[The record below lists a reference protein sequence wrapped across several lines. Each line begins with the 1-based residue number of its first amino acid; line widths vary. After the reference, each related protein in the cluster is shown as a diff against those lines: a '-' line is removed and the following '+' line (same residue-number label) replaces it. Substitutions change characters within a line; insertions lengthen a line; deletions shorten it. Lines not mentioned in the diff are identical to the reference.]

1 MDAINHAA
9 SQRVASAVAPS
20 ADDLK
25 TLREHPRFAE
35 ALRVVAAGL
44 VDVYDG
50 NRLLNQ
56 VLNDRGRVVLGL
68 MALYLHFSRKPGGN
82 DGGLTASR
90 MMTMCA
96 DTGLCS
102 PNRAGAMIA
111 LMRFGGYLEAAPGGL
126 DRRAKVLVPTAH
138 MIAVHRQRMEYQFRA
153 IALLLPEGQDALDR
167 LPELEFIAAL
177 SRQMGDR
184 YRAGWRA
191 FDYMP
196 ELTLFAD
203 RNAGLVIALSL
214 LLAGQP
220 DDTFPPTRVR
230 VSISALA
237 RRFAVSRAH
246 VLKLLRDAE
255 RHGFVRRGGEQG
267 EAIELLPPLIE
278 AVQAFFARIFLYFA
292 DCTRSALAEPEIG
305 KAERVAIEQSR
316 GGNCDGRAQS

>member
-1 MDAINHAA
+1 
-9 SQRVASAVAPS
+9 
-20 ADDLK
+20 
-25 TLREHPRFAE
+25 
-35 ALRVVAAGL
+35 
-44 VDVYDG
+44 
-50 NRLLNQ
+50 
-56 VLNDRGRVVLGL
+56 
-68 MALYLHFSRKPGGN
+68 
-82 DGGLTASR
+82 
-90 MMTMCA
+90 
-96 DTGLCS
+96 
-102 PNRAGAMIA
+102 
-111 LMRFGGYLEAAPGGL
+111 
-126 DRRAKVLVPTAH
+126 
-138 MIAVHRQRMEYQFRA
+138 MEYQFRA

-167 LPELEFIAAL
+167 LPELEFIAEL

-191 FDYMP
+191 VDYKP

-220 DDTFPPTRVR
+220 DETFPPARVR

-267 EAIELLPPLIE
+267 EVIELLPPLSE

-292 DCTRSALAEPEIG
+292 DCTRSALAEL
-305 KAERVAIEQSR
+305 
-316 GGNCDGRAQS
+316 GNTGR